1 MKNPP
6 KILLVEDESIIAAGI
21 KMLLQE
27 HAYKVVS
34 ILSSGEEAVDF
45 SIKKTPD
52 IILMDIKL
60 KGQINGI
67 EASFRIRRQS
77 DVPIIFLTGNSK
89 LVTENDLSA
98 LKPCWV
104 FPKLS
109 PDWKLFETIDKAL
122 HI

>member
-6 KILLVEDESIIAAGI
+6 KILMVEDESIIAASI
-21 KMLLQE
+21 KLLLQE
-27 HAYKVVS
+27 HGYNVVS

-60 KGQINGI
+60 KGQIGGI
-67 EASFRIRRQS
+67 EASFRIRRQM
-77 DVPIIFLTGNSK
+77 DIPIIFLTGNSK
-89 LVTENDLSA
+89 LISERDLSA
-98 LKPCWV
+98 LKPCWI
-104 FPKLS
+104 FPKLN
-109 PDWKLFETIDKAL
+109 PDWKLIETIDKAL